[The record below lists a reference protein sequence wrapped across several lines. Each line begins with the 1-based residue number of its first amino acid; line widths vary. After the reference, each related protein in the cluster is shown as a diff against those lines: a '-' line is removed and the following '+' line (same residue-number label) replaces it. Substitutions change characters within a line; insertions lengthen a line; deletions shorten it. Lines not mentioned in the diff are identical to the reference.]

1 MLYASFIV
9 STRQKHSKDS
19 SKIKERN
26 QAYYYL
32 KNHQLKMEE
41 NKKERNQQGNYKTAK
56 NN

>member
-41 NKKERNQQGNYKTAK
+41 NKKKRNQQGNYKTAK

>member
-1 MLYASFIV
+1 MLYASFMV
-9 STRQKHSKDS
+9 STRQKRTKDS
-19 SKIKERN
+19 STIKERN

-32 KNHQLKMEE
+32 KNHQLKKEE